1 MGSIFSLGSSWVLS
15 FSLPISDILKFHDAV
30 SWCGLLLLKWAFHF
44 SGSFQS
50 GDSCPSIMGNFLK
63 CFFLWFPGLHC
74 LFPFLE
80 LLAFFWI
87 IDPCRVILWFSF
99 IYFCPLICFLE
110 ISLTLSSNLLNLY
123 FTSHALNSESSSC
136 HLLLFCSVL
145 FINWIQCLLI
155 SLWRYY
161 QYFLYNYW
169 ASLLALGK
177 ESACSAGDS
186 GDPGVR
192 NIPWRRKWLPSSILT
207 WKIPWI
213 EEPGSV
219 QSKGS
224 DMTEH
229 TDLFVYSLLW
239 WVLVAAQALL

>member
-1 MGSIFSLGSSWVLS
+1 MFLFMIPCSPLSI
-15 FSLPISDILKFHDAV
+15 PISRTA
-30 SWCGLLLLKWAFHF
+30 G
-44 SGSFQS
+44 
-50 GDSCPSIMGNFLK
+50 
-63 CFFLWFPGLHC
+63 
-74 LFPFLE
+74 
-80 LLAFFWI
+80 FFWI
-87 IDPCRVILWFSF
+87 IDPCRVTLWFSF

-136 HLLLFCSVL
+136 HLLLFCSIL

-161 QYFLYNYW
+161 QYFLYNYQ

-224 DMTEH
+224 DMAEH
-229 TDLFVYSLLW
+229 TDLFILCFDGCLLRHRLFSSC
-239 WVLVAAQALL
+239 VKQGLLSSFGAQASPSAGFSCGAQPLGHMGFSSCSSRAHVLELDSRA